1 MPGSA
6 VTRVRGAVLAGVLSL
21 AAVCVFA
28 QATGTTTGDLR
39 GQVRDDAGT
48 PLSGVEVTAANR
60 ENGLTRSATT
70 GEHGEFVLRFLP
82 PGSYGV
88 TAVQKGLQTLR
99 VERVG
104 VAVGSTA
111 QLELTMALEPVA
123 ESVTVDAGSQP
134 LDLASIELATAITET
149 EIRNLPINRRNFLD
163 FALTTPG
170 VTLDRGPQT
179 GAATTSGF
187 SVNGQDPRLNNV
199 LLDGLDD
206 NDAAVGAV
214 RSAVPQEAVREYQVI
229 RAPYSPEYG
238 RTGGGVINVVTRSGS
253 NGLRGTAFLFY
264 RDESLSAEHPLTG
277 TKTPYQQFQFGAA
290 VSGPI
295 LPDRLFYFAAA
306 ERLDVTD
313 ANVVTIDENVAQTLT
328 RAGFPVEAGAFPFRR
343 DRTSVF
349 AKLDAAPSPSQAWA
363 LRGTWSTDT
372 DENQQP
378 WGGTVARSGG
388 GVRDIE
394 DGALGLTGI
403 SLFGASASNE
413 LRALYTDRTHR
424 LESLDPTG
432 GPSIAILGFATF
444 GTQAFLPQPR
454 DSRTFQAF
462 DAVSFFRGQIT
473 GKAGFDYV
481 HTDLKGSLPL
491 YFAGLYQFAPVTGG
505 TAFDDFENGIPAAF
519 VQGFG
524 DPAREVS
531 TDRLGVFV
539 QAEWT
544 AGSRLVIRAGLRYDY
559 ENPADPFPADSDNLA
574 PRLSFSCAPGE
585 RWRVRGGLGRFYAV
599 APIGPMFA
607 VGVLDGTATRIL
619 LRTLQE
625 DPFDVLTD
633 IWGQPNHRFANE
645 AEAGDFPPAVFRP
658 GRFESAH
665 TDLASL
671 GVETDLGRGWSASL
685 DYLHARGRAI
695 LVERDLNPI
704 DPTTKPPARP
714 YPEFRDI
721 RLYESTG
728 NSWYDG
734 ITASLKTGL
743 AGPLQ
748 VAASYTYADAEN
760 DYIDFSVGQPQ
771 DPLDPDGELG
781 PTVHVPRH
789 RATLAAVCST
799 PRTGRWWTR
808 DWTLSAI
815 SDISIG
821 RPYNQLAGFDRN
833 GNGDPA
839 SDRPEGVGRDEET
852 LPTYWNVDLRVGRRI
867 PLQPLELEATLEIFN
882 LFNRTNVLEVNNVRY
897 RSRALDEN
905 PDFGHPTRV
914 ADPARLQFG
923 LRVTF

>member
-6 VTRVRGAVLAGVLSL
+6 VTRVRGAVLAALLSL
-21 AAVCVFA
+21 AAAPVFA

-39 GQVRDDAGT
+39 GQVRDGEGT
-48 PLSGVEVTAANR
+48 PLPGVEVTAANV
-60 ENGLTRSATT
+60 ETSLTRSATT
-70 GEHGEFVLRFLP
+70 GESGEFVLRFLP

-104 VAVGSTA
+104 VAVGSTV

-123 ESVTVDAGSQP
+123 ESMTVDAGSQP
-134 LDLASIELATAITET
+134 LDLASTELATAITET
-149 EIRNLPINRRNFLD
+149 EIRTLPINRRNFLD

-170 VTLDRGPQT
+170 VTADRGPQT

-238 RTGGGVINVVTRSGS
+238 RSGGGVINVVTRSGT
-253 NGLRGTAFLFY
+253 NDLRGTAFLFY
-264 RDESLSAEHPLTG
+264 RDQSLSAEHPLTG
-277 TKTPYQQFQFGAA
+277 TKTPYRQFQFGAA

-313 ANVVTIDENVAQTLT
+313 SNVVIIEEDVAEVLSQ
-328 RAGFPVEAGAFPFRR
+328 AGFPVERGTLPFRR

-363 LRGTWSTDT
+363 LRGTWSADT

-378 WGGTVARSGG
+378 WGGLVARSGG
-388 GVRDIE
+388 GVRDIKDE
-394 DGALGLTGI
+394 AIGLTGI
-403 SLFGASASNE
+403 SLFGPDASNE
-413 LRALYTDRTHR
+413 FRALYADRMHR
-424 LESLDPTG
+424 LESLDQTG
-432 GPSIAILGFATF
+432 GPSITILGFATF
-444 GTQAFLPQPR
+444 GTQQFLPQPR

-462 DAVSFFRGQIT
+462 DAVSFFRGQISA
-473 GKAGFDYV
+473 KAGIDYI
-481 HTDLKGSLPL
+481 HTDLKGTLPL
-491 YFAGLYQFAPVTGG
+491 YFAGLYQFQALPGLP
-505 TAFDDFENGIPAAF
+505 TALDSFVNGYPAAF

-524 DPAREVS
+524 DPARDVS
-531 TDRLGVFV
+531 TDLLGVFA

-574 PRLSFSCAPGE
+574 PRISFSWAPGE
-585 RWRVRGGLGRFYAV
+585 SWRVRGGVGRFYAV

-619 LRTLQE
+619 IRTLPLDAPE
-625 DPFDVLTD
+625 DVWKL
-633 IWGQPNHRFANE
+633 PNHRFANE
-645 AEAGDFPPAVFRP
+645 AEAGAFPPAVFRP

-671 GVETDLGRGWSASL
+671 GVETDLGRGWAASL
-685 DYLHARGRAI
+685 DYVHARGRAI
-695 LVERDLNPI
+695 LVERNLNPI
-704 DPTTKPPARP
+704 DPAARARP
-714 YPEFRDI
+714 NPEFRDI

-734 ITASLKTGL
+734 ITVSLATRLG
-743 AGPLQ
+743 GTLQ
-748 VAASYTYADAEN
+748 LRASYTYADAEN

-789 RATLAAVCST
+789 RATLAAVYST
-799 PRTGRWWTR
+799 PRTGRWWAR
-808 DWTLSAI
+808 DWTFSAI
-815 SDISIG
+815 SDVSIG

-839 SDRPEGVGRDEET
+839 SDRPEGVGRNEEI
-852 LPTYWNVDLRVGRRI
+852 LPAYWNVDLRMGRRI
-867 PLQPLELEATLEIFN
+867 PLQPLELEATLEVFN
-882 LFNRTNVLEVNNVRY
+882 LFDRANVLEVNNVRY
-897 RSRALDEN
+897 LNDALDEN
-905 PDFGHPTRV
+905 PHFSQPTRV
-914 ADPARLQFG
+914 ADPTRLQVG